1 MPARSKVFQR
11 RLEAA
16 ITDPNLARALD
27 RALSTFRKRR
37 EQAFDGL
44 DFEAMRRDMR
54 RRKERAI
61 AQLPELIEQF
71 TREAEAVGA
80 QVYLATT
87 ADEACAIVREI
98 AVRHGVRLAIKTKSM
113 ATEEIRLTQ
122 VLEQAGIQVV
132 ESDLG
137 EWIMQLAGE
146 HPSHLI
152 APAIHKSREEIA
164 ALFSRKL
171 GREIRPEPAELVA
184 VARTELRRFFIEA
197 GLGITGANAAVAET
211 GTLVL
216 VTNEGNAELVTTL
229 PPVHVAVVGVEKIVP
244 TLDDVTAMLGL
255 LPRSGTAQRLTVRVS
270 FITGPSRT
278 ADIELTPVR
287 GAHGPRELHIVL
299 LDNGRSA
306 ARNDPEL
313 VDTLYC
319 IRCGACSN
327 VCPPYQVVSGHLFG
341 YIYTGPIGLPL
352 TAVHHGLEPVAD
364 PQSLC
369 LSCNA
374 CEQVCPVAIPIPRLI
389 LDVRARVV
397 EHLGV
402 SWLKRQVVERWTR
415 PASGDRWARLAALAT
430 APLADRE
437 GYLSRLPFVDGAT
450 EQRHLIAPARRPLRD
465 RVRHLAGRDAGDQPA
480 PTARFPSSRAAGAT
494 IAFFPGCLTDRV
506 LPEMGEA
513 VIRVLEACGCRVLF
527 PLGQHCC
534 GLVAANMGD
543 RQRARAM
550 ARQTIEVL
558 EETVADW
565 VVTHSTSCLVA
576 VVQDYQ
582 HLFRT
587 EPDWQE
593 RAARQAERMV
603 DLTTFLERVAAL
615 DPPQWAR
622 PGPRVTYH
630 DACQSANA
638 LGIRAAPRRLLTEVL
653 GCELVEMRESSV
665 CCGFGGS
672 FSLDYPRLSSIILGR
687 KLDNAL
693 ATGAELIVADN
704 PGCLLQIRGGL
715 HARGS
720 AVRALHV
727 AELFAERLAEL
738 AEPSPAA
745 VAPPAVGIESTG

>member
-1 MPARSKVFQR
+1 MPTHRKAFQR
-11 RLEAA
+11 RLKAA
-16 ITDPNLARALD
+16 LADPHLARALD
-27 RALSTFRKRR
+27 RALSSFRERR
-37 EQAFDGL
+37 EQAFEGL
-44 DFEAMRRDMR
+44 DFEAMRRDLR

-80 QVYLATT
+80 HVYLAATP
-87 ADEACAIVREI
+87 DQACAIVREI
-98 AVRHGVRLAIKTKSM
+98 AVRHGVRLAVKTKSM
-113 ATEEIRLTQ
+113 ATEEIQLNQ
-122 VLEQAGIQVV
+122 ALERAGIQVV

-137 EWIMQLAGE
+137 EWIMQLSGE

-164 ALFSRKL
+164 ALFSRVL
-171 GREIRPEPAELVA
+171 GRPLPPEPAELVA
-184 VARTELRRFFIEA
+184 AARQELRRFFIEA
-197 GLGITGANAAVAET
+197 GMGITGANAAVAET

-229 PPVHVAVVGVEKIVP
+229 PPVHVAVLGVEKIVP
-244 TLDDVTAMLGL
+244 SFDDVTAMLGL
-255 LPRSGTAQRLTVRVS
+255 LPRSGTAQKLTVRVS

-287 GAHGPRELHIVL
+287 GAHGPKELHIVL
-299 LDNGRSA
+299 LDNGRLA
-306 ARNDPEL
+306 ARDDADL
-313 VDTLYC
+313 LDTLYC

-352 TAVHHGLEPVAD
+352 TALHHGLEPVAG

-374 CEQVCPVAIPIPRLI
+374 CELVCPVAIPIPRLI
-389 LDVRARVV
+389 LDVRARVI
-397 EHLGV
+397 ERTGLP
-402 SWLKRQVVERWTR
+402 WLKRQVLARWTR
-415 PASGDRWARLAALAT
+415 PRSGDLWFRLAALAT

-437 GYLSRLPFVDGAT
+437 GYLSRMPFLDGAT
-450 EQRHLIAPARRPLRD
+450 VQRHLIAPARRPLRD
-465 RVRHLAGRDAGDQPA
+465 RVRHLMGDAASDHPV
-480 PTARFPSSRAAGAT
+480 PTSRFPGSRVAGAT
-494 IAFFPGCLTDRV
+494 VAFFPGCLTDRV

-513 VIRVLEACGCRVLF
+513 VVQVLEACGCRVVF
-527 PLGQHCC
+527 PSRQHCC

-543 RQRARAM
+543 RARARAM

-558 EETVADW
+558 EETAAEW
-565 VVTHSTSCLVA
+565 VVTHSTSCLAA

-582 HLFRT
+582 HLFRA
-587 EPDWQE
+587 EPDWGE
-593 RAARQAERMV
+593 RAAEQAKRMI
-603 DLTTFLERVAAL
+603 DLITFLDRVAVL
-615 DPPQWAR
+615 GSPQWSR

-727 AELFAERLAEL
+727 AELIAERLADL
-738 AEPSPAA
+738 AEASPIADE
-745 VAPPAVGIESTG
+745 PAGTGGESTR